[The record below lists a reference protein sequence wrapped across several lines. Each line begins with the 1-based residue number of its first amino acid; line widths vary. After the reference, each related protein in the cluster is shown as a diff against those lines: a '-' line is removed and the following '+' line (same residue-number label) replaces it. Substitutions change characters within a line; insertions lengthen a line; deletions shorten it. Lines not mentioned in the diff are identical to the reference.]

1 MACTT
6 EEQRARNGCHTKAR
20 TSVPVTFK
28 DVVNVQ
34 SFVSGRAI
42 GSSGIFSFFAFAL
55 KCFPRFFMA
64 VLPLV
69 PFYLGSCPDGAAAH
83 AYTLAEQ

>member
-1 MACTT
+1 MACAT

-20 TSVPVTFK
+20 TSAPVTFK
-28 DVVNVQ
+28 DIVNVQ

-55 KCFPRFFMA
+55 KCFPWLFMA

-83 AYTLAEQ
+83 AYTLAEH

>member
-28 DVVNVQ
+28 DIVNVQ

-55 KCFPRFFMA
+55 KCFPRLFMA